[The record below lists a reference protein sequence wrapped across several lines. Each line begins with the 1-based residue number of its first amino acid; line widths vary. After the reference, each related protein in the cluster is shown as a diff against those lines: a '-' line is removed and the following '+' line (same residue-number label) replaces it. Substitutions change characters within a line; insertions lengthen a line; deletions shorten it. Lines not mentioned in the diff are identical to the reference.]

1 LCDACLK
8 KYCLWVKYRLTLLE
22 TGSSL
27 LLTKPPSRLS
37 PQNKRR
43 PIALLFHSFPEGEIL
58 SLFGLNLFLT
68 SLNFPFDA
76 SVSKKV

>member
-1 LCDACLK
+1 LKIAYLQLQEKKKSLCDACLK
-8 KYCLWVKYRLTLLE
+8 KYSLWVKYRLIILE

-58 SLFGLNLFLT
+58 SLFNQTEFI
-68 SLNFPFDA
+68 F
-76 SVSKKV
+76 